1 MGVVVVGVDG
11 STNSIEA
18 LRWAAAQCALTGA
31 ELRAVFVWEFPY
43 MEVVPGGLGVTLPPY
58 AVMEQAATAKLDEAI
73 ATALIPEGVDV
84 ERVVRE
90 GPPSRLLIE
99 EAKDADLLVVGSRGR
114 GGFLGLL
121 TGSVATQVVNHAL
134 VPVVVIRG

>member
-1 MGVVVVGVDG
+1 MGVFVVGVDG
-11 STNSIEA
+11 STNSSEA
-18 LRWAAAQCALTGA
+18 LRWAADQAALTGA
-31 ELRAVFVWEFPY
+31 ELRAVLVWEFPY
-43 MEVVPGGLGVTLPPY
+43 MEVVPSGLGVTLPPY
-58 AVMEQAATAKLDEAI
+58 SEMEQGAAAKLDETIEKAS
-73 ATALIPEGVDV
+73 LPEGIDI

-90 GPPSRLLIE
+90 GPPARVLIE

-121 TGSVATQVVNHAL
+121 TGSVATQAVNHSP